1 MWKFSS
7 VVNQG
12 KLQRQKCV
20 PRQEDSHEYLKK
32 RVHPGVQGAW
42 PGDGVA
48 GLSMASLSTSPS
60 TASKQTSSVD
70 DRAPA
75 FSSAQVEAFRIA
87 GKLV

>member
-1 MWKFSS
+1 MKVMWKFSS

-12 KLQRQKCV
+12 ELQRQKCV

-32 RVHPGVQGAW
+32 RVHLGVRGAW
-42 PGDGVA
+42 PGRVA

-60 TASKQTSSVD
+60 SVLSRQFLRRD

-87 GKLV
+87 

>member
-12 KLQRQKCV
+12 KLQRQKCI

-32 RVHPGVQGAW
+32 RVHLGVRGAW

-48 GLSMASLSTSPS
+48 GLSMASLSSPS
-60 TASKQTSSVD
+60 TASKQTSSAD

-87 GKLV
+87 